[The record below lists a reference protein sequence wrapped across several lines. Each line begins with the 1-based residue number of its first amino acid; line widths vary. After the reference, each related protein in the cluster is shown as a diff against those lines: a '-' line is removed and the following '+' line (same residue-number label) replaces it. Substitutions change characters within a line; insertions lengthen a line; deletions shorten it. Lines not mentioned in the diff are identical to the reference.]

1 VPRTLL
7 GAVACSLTE
16 TVAGLLCVR
25 RWALLA
31 AAAFLV
37 GGVLTPA
44 AQASRE
50 ARATA
55 IVSLGD
61 SFIAGNAG
69 RWEGNS
75 DTFTGSRD
83 GTDRAWVSDSM
94 YDVSRVYLE
103 GSAGNCFRSDV
114 AEVRSAQ
121 IPARERVNLAC
132 SGATTADI
140 SSPGGQADQL
150 GELARRDRV
159 RLVVLSV
166 GGNDLGFAQAIENCA
181 FAYGFGAG
189 PCNASEQALVDSAL
203 PGAVAGVGAA
213 LDRIRAVLA
222 AAGYAR
228 HRYRLVLQS
237 YPSPVPRADEER
249 YAESDFAG
257 RVFTGRC
264 PFYDADLNWAR
275 DSLVP
280 QIAAALRS
288 VAATR
293 GVEFLDL
300 RDALQGREVCAKTA
314 QLATPSSPPSPT
326 RSEWVRFIDYPP
338 GLSLPPLQG
347 DFNESLHPNAYAQR
361 ALGRCLTLAWAVRRG
376 AWRCL
381 RPASAGPDGMRLT
394 RER

>member
-1 VPRTLL
+1 VEVIAVPRTLL

-228 HRYRLVLQS
+228 HRYRLVLPS
-237 YPSPVPRADEER
+237 YPSPVRRADE
-249 YAESDFAG
+249 
-257 RVFTGRC
+257 
-264 PFYDADLNWAR
+264 
-275 DSLVP
+275 
-280 QIAAALRS
+280 
-288 VAATR
+288 
-293 GVEFLDL
+293 
-300 RDALQGREVCAKTA
+300 
-314 QLATPSSPPSPT
+314 
-326 RSEWVRFIDYPP
+326 
-338 GLSLPPLQG
+338 
-347 DFNESLHPNAYAQR
+347 
-361 ALGRCLTLAWAVRRG
+361 
-376 AWRCL
+376 
-381 RPASAGPDGMRLT
+381 
-394 RER
+394 